1 MIYNRVTYDQFR
13 ILVIRL
19 HDARHHDNIGQK
31 AAHRSSGAAVPSLR
45 IPPNHRRW
53 GHRAA
58 DMGKGASTST
68 FLKGG
73 RLHGRGRGLLEKFLA
88 KADTAL
94 HGPGS
99 VPRRLRELVTVT
111 AKHYG
116 GDELLR
122 ASLFGEA
129 ALVDGAVARQAADI
143 QRSRI
148 RALLTETLSQGI
160 SEGSIRSDLNVEVAA
175 AVLFE
180 IGWAVVRSELDD
192 STDIPLDVAFETFN
206 DIVGMGL
213 ITRPSEST
221 R

>member
-1 MIYNRVTYDQFR
+1 MTTSVRKQLIEAAEQQFR
-13 ILVIRL
+13 RF
-19 HDARHHDNIGQK
+19 GY
-31 AAHRSSGAAVPSLR
+31 
-45 IPPNHRRW
+45 RRTTVDEVT
-53 GHRAA
+53 RAA
-58 DMGKGASTST
+58 DMGKGSFYLHFPSKEAAYMAVVEAS
-68 FLKGG
+68 
-73 RLHGRGRGLLEKFLA
+73 LEKFLA